1 MRVIE
6 RNSWTVNVAIYR
18 DREGGWI
25 LQIDDR
31 RGNATV
37 WTDPFATEQFAL
49 DAALK
54 AIDTEGIESFIGPD
68 SDMRFLFDA

>member
-6 RNSWTVNVAIYR
+6 KNQWTVNVEIDR

-25 LQIDDR
+25 LQIEDG

-37 WTDPFATEQFAL
+37 WTDPFAGEQ
-49 DAALK
+49 AALHAALE
-54 AIDTEGIESFIGPD
+54 AIDTEGIESFIGPA